1 MKFTGLFDLID
12 FSLTHRV
19 LLLRT
24 TEVVDMKPENT
35 DLLFSSTFYVEL
47 PTYFENLEILETTQE
62 DCTYVQGRCINENIP
77 RVDLDEV
84 YVLYVNQNKYYIGA
98 RRLQVVKNN
107 YESGETSIG
116 AKREFLQ

>member
-24 TEVVDMKPENT
+24 TEIVDMKPENT
-35 DLLFSSTFYVEL
+35 DLLFSSTFYIEL

-62 DCTYVQGRCINENIP
+62 DCTYVQSRCISENIP
-77 RVDLDEV
+77 LVDLDEV
-84 YVLYVNQNKYYIGA
+84 YVLYVNKTKYYIGA
-98 RRLQVVKNN
+98 RRLQVINN
-107 YESGETSIG
+107 KYESGETSIG
-116 AKREFLQ
+116 AKREFLK